1 MTIGVAVIGA
11 GMAGR
16 AHAAAYRIAPT
27 LYESTLPDLRF
38 VSIGDVSPE
47 LGSLAAR
54 RFGYERSDTS
64 WQAIAEDPDINVV
77 SVVVANF
84 LHREMVEG
92 LVAAGKHVLC
102 EKPLSDNLEDARAMA
117 DLARSANTVVRIG
130 FTFRRAPGVAALRE
144 LVTSGTLG
152 RILHVDGRYWCDYAS
167 DPKGPISWRY
177 KGAPGSG
184 ALADIGSHVAYLVEF
199 LGGDVQEVSGGRFAT
214 AITERPVPLGTVV
227 GHGQAAVSDT
237 YEAVEN
243 DDYASFSARL
253 ERSVGVVQ
261 VSRVAAGH
269 PNGLALEVFGDNG
282 AAKWEQERSG
292 EFQLMLN
299 EGPSGMRGYR
309 RVIIG
314 PDHPYFAGGLP
325 MDAPGVGVGQND
337 GFVFQARAFL
347 EEVAGIDEAEL
358 AAPQRLV
365 RRRRTQHGDS
375 RGSRRVRRQ
384 RRRSSEG
391 SATANGGRAMKFGVY
406 NAILHDRS
414 LPEAIEVIAKLGL
427 TGIELNSGG
436 FLPPVHIPTFDD
448 ILSSDAARD
457 DFLGLFEGTGVEIAG
472 PELQRQ
478 PATPRSGDRFEA
490 RRGCTTQHPARESS
504 RPAPRRD
511 DVGPAG
517 RRAGWSAAELDRQRV
532 ELWRPRRARL
542 SVDCRRGILARDRPR
557 GGATST

>member
-1 MTIGVAVIGA
+1 MTIGIAVIGA

-27 LYESTLPDLRF
+27 LYESTLPDLRL

-47 LGSLAAR
+47 LGLLAAR
-54 RFGYERSDTS
+54 RFGFERNDTS

-117 DLARSANTVVRIG
+117 ELARSANTVVRIG
-130 FTFRRAPGVAALRE
+130 FTFRRAPGVAALRD
-144 LVTSGTLG
+144 LVTSGALG
-152 RILHVDGRYWCDYAS
+152 RILHVDARYWCDYAC
-167 DPKGPISWRY
+167 DPKGPMSWRY

-184 ALADIGSHVAYLVEF
+184 ALADIGSHVAYLIEF

-214 AITERPVPLGTVV
+214 AIADRPVPLGTVV

-237 YEAVEN
+237 YEPVEN
-243 DDYASFSARL
+243 DDYATFSARL
-253 ERSVGVVQ
+253 AQTVGVAQ

-269 PNGLALEVFGDNG
+269 PNGLALEVFGENG

-292 EFQLMLN
+292 EFQLMLT
-299 EGPSGMRGYR
+299 EGPSGTRGYR

-347 EEVAGIDEAEL
+347 EEVAGIDEADSLSRNASFDEGVHNMEIL
-358 AAPQRLV
+358 AAVAESAANDGAAVKVTPQR
-365 RRRRTQHGDS
+365 
-375 RGSRRVRRQ
+375 
-384 RRRSSEG
+384 
-391 SATANGGRAMKFGVY
+391 
-406 NAILHDRS
+406 
-414 LPEAIEVIAKLGL
+414 
-427 TGIELNSGG
+427 TGI
-436 FLPPVHIPTFDD
+436 T
-448 ILSSDAARD
+448 R
-457 DFLGLFEGTGVEIAG
+457 
-472 PELQRQ
+472 
-478 PATPRSGDRFEA
+478 
-490 RRGCTTQHPARESS
+490 
-504 RPAPRRD
+504 
-511 DVGPAG
+511 
-517 RRAGWSAAELDRQRV
+517 
-532 ELWRPRRARL
+532 
-542 SVDCRRGILARDRPR
+542 
-557 GGATST
+557 